1 MANNSNNNEVSIS
14 FKAFNQ
20 EFNKAMSEM
29 SKETTELRQQMK
41 LQQEQMKHNASET
54 EKLEAKMNGLQQ
66 IYDVTRQK
74 TQATA
79 QQLEHAKA
87 LWGENSEEA
96 KKLETQLR
104 RNQIAEQQ
112 AANALTETQQ
122 ALERARQA
130 QADQTDSLR
139 QLQNLFTVTGQS
151 VGDFSG
157 LLGRDLTRAIQ
168 NGTASANQLDRAFD
182 QIARSSLNAGRD
194 LTELRAS
201 IRGLDSGSSVEEVR
215 QDLARMGQEANNAE
229 QEVNGLTDSLKSM
242 AGAAVTAIGVGTA
255 ISTALDSASL
265 DTSIK
270 ISLDVPDAS
279 KETVRQAIRDVEA
292 YGVDGEAALE
302 GVRRQWALNKDATD
316 AANQEVVNASSVI
329 TRAYSGVDFTEL
341 IQETNEVAKALGIS
355 NIEATNLINRLLK
368 IGFPPEQLDII
379 SEYGVQLKRA
389 GYNAQEIENIL
400 SRAAQEKSWN
410 IDNLLDGLK
419 EGRIRAVEMGNGLK
433 ESMKDAIRDVVG
445 DTQKM
450 SESQISA
457 MEANFSKQ
465 EDALAKSLS
474 NQEKALSKSHTQQQN
489 ALSKKLD
496 AEYNAVSK
504 NYDNQLRSLEKK
516 LTAEYDAAVKNYD
529 KQQKELEKSLAVEV
543 REFEKAS
550 QEKIKIIDNEY
561 KERMKLIDE
570 EKYNQLKALDNQI
583 DALNAKTEA
592 EDKAIKER
600 ENTQKRA
607 ELSLRVSNAKTSEDR
622 QNAIKELRDFEERIS
637 LEKIREN
644 RKEQIDALKY
654 QKETV
659 KETSDARKEALKTEV
674 DERKEQLKE
683 QTSVE
688 KEALQER
695 HNAQKEAFQQRKQE
709 DLKALSES
717 NKAQIDGLREVNQ
730 AKLSALKEEQN
741 NRKQALSERLNDEID
756 AVREAHQ
763 AELESFRAMNDEK
776 LAIAKDPPDSAAVQ
790 SLFGQ
795 LEGWGKAIAKGGE
808 EGSKAFSEMAQWLSQ
823 IEDATLR
830 EVIGTEIFGTM
841 WEDQGDAIVSVLK
854 DVAEGQVSVA
864 EGQGTIQEMM
874 DDLDTDPMTSLKQ
887 AVSDVKEALDPLLG
901 IIANVVSSIAN
912 FAKENSV
919 IASIIVAIVGIIGTL
934 IGAFTA
940 LSPAI
945 LTITTLFGS
954 GGAAGGFASILG
966 KIIPIIMNLASKIL
980 PALRIAFGALSGP
993 IGIAVTALTIAI
1005 PLIIK
1010 NWDSIKEFFVNLWNF
1025 IIDIFKKAVVAIAD
1039 FLRENWQSII
1049 AVITGPVGIIVKLIV
1064 DNWSMIKNKT
1074 VEIFTD
1080 ISNFFS
1086 NIWSKISNIAK
1097 SVVDK
1102 IKGFFSFSD
1111 LIGTVKGKWDSIYS
1125 AIKTPID
1132 NAKNA
1137 VKKAI
1142 DAIKGFFNFNFNWP
1156 KLKVPKFKI
1165 KGSINPLDWFGEG
1178 LPKIDIQW
1186 HAKGGVF
1193 NKPTLFNT
1201 ASGMHGVGEAG
1212 PEAILPL
1219 NERVLGAIG
1228 KAIFDAAGGGRQEP
1242 QVIHNNYERMLEG
1255 AQFII
1260 REEADVKKISR
1271 EIYDLSKRD
1280 RKGK

>member
-201 IRGLDSGSSVEEVR
+201 IRALDSGSSVEEVR

-242 AGAAVTAIGVGTA
+242 AGAAIAAVGVGTA
-255 ISTALDSASL
+255 ISESLSSASL

-270 ISLDVPDAS
+270 LSFNVPEESLGKVRSSIKDV
-279 KETVRQAIRDVEA
+279 TVLIGDE
-292 YGVDGEAALE
+292 EAALE
-302 GVRRQWALNKDATD
+302 GVRRQWALNAD
-316 AANQEVVNASSVI
+316 AADEKNAAVVKGAATITKTYASI
-329 TRAYSGVDFTEL
+329 DFTEL
-341 IQETNEVAKALGIS
+341 IQETNEIGDALGIT
-355 NIEATNLINRLLK
+355 NIAALEVVNSLLD

-379 SEYGVQLKRA
+379 AEYGIQLKRA
-389 GYNAQEIENIL
+389 GLEAQEIQTIL
-400 SRAAQEKSWN
+400 ANAALSKSWN

-419 EGRIRAVEMGNGLK
+419 EGRIRAVEMGRGMS
-433 ESMKDAIRDVVG
+433 ESMKDAIRDVAGGTKKATDEQLAV
-445 DTQKM
+445 
-450 SESQISA
+450 
-457 MEANFSKQ
+457 MEEGFSKK
-465 EDALAKSLS
+465 E
-474 NQEKALSKSHTQQQN
+474 EALSKSITRQEKILSKSHAQQQN
-489 ALSKKLD
+489 ALSKKID

-529 KQQKELEKSLAVEV
+529 KQQKELEKSLADEV
-543 REFEKAS
+543 KVFEKAS

-607 ELSLRVSNAKTSEDR
+607 ELSLRVSNAKTSADR
-622 QNAIKELRDFEERIS
+622 QNAIKELRDFEERLS

-644 RKEQIDALKY
+644 RKEQIDALKS

-659 KETSDARKEALKTEV
+659 KEASDAKKEALKTEI

-683 QTSVE
+683 QASVE

-709 DLKALSES
+709 ELKALSES
-717 NKAQIDGLREVNQ
+717 NKVQIDGLREVNQ
-730 AKLSALKEEQN
+730 AKLSALKDEQN
-741 NRKQALSERLNDEID
+741 SRKQALSERLNDEMD
-756 AVREAHQ
+756 AVKEAHK
-763 AELESFRAMNDEK
+763 AELDSFKAMNAEK
-776 LAIAKDPPDSAAVQ
+776 LELAKNPPDSAAVQ
-790 SLFGQ
+790 ALFTK
-795 LEGWGKAIAKGGE
+795 LEGFGKAIAKGGE
-808 EGSKAFSEMAQWLSQ
+808 EGARAFSDMAAWLDT

-830 EVIGTEIFGTM
+830 ETIGVELFGTM
-841 WEDQGDAIVSVLK
+841 YEDQGDKIPKILQGIYVSQQEVAKGQK
-854 DVAEGQVSVA
+854 DINDKNKE
-864 EGQGTIQEMM
+864 
-874 DDLDTDPMTSLKQ
+874 LNTDPMIELRQ
-887 AVSDVKEALDPLLG
+887 AVSDVKEALNPLLSV
-901 IIANVVSSIAN
+901 IANVVSSIAS
-912 FAKENSV
+912 FAKENPV
-919 IASIIVAIVGIIGTL
+919 LASTIIAIVGTIGML

-1074 VEIFTD
+1074 VEIFTG

-1086 NIWSKISNIAK
+1086 NIWSKISDIAK

-1201 ASGMHGVGEAG
+1201 GSGMHGVGEAG